1 MLRVAMMLYGIVAMS
16 LAGAA
21 VIIVLA
27 AGASMLAPII
37 VAAVAGAVL
46 ALPVSCFVAR
56 KLVT

>member
-1 MLRVAMMLYGIVAMS
+1 MS